1 MKSIYLQKDKTTFD
15 LSQYPAEEFAA
26 SMGLP
31 GAPQI
36 SFGNQKVKEKKRGGE
51 EVVVPAVEE
60 EEVGRDVVA
69 SDDDSDV
76 EEDEVEED
84 EDDEDEISDSAG
96 EGGLEIG
103 SGSEDEDED
112 DDEPKVSDQFPHNS
126 SPMAT
131 ATMMLVNGI
140 DLNKIAP
147 FSHARRRF
155 RGSFDT
161 K

>member
-36 SFGNQKVKEKKRGGE
+36 SFGNQKVKEKKRGGAE
-51 EVVVPAVEE
+51 IVVAEVEE
-60 EEVGRDVVA
+60 EAGRDVVA
-69 SDDDSDV
+69 SDDDS
-76 EEDEVEED
+76 EVEEHED
-84 EDDEDEISDSAG
+84 EEDDVSDSAG

-112 DDEPKVSDQFPHNS
+112 EDEPTVRSALTSTGQC
-126 SPMAT
+126 
-131 ATMMLVNGI
+131 
-140 DLNKIAP
+140 
-147 FSHARRRF
+147 
-155 RGSFDT
+155 
-161 K
+161 

>member
-1 MKSIYLQKDKTTFD
+1 MKGKRANVQAFISYMKSIYLQKDKTTFD

-36 SFGNQKVKEKKRGGE
+36 SFGNQKVKEKKRGGAE
-51 EVVVPAVEE
+51 IVVPEVEE
-60 EEVGRDVVA
+60 EAGRVVA

-76 EEDEVEED
+76 EEDEEED
-84 EDDEDEISDSAG
+84 ADVSDSAG

-112 DDEPKVSDQFPHNS
+112 EDEPAV
-126 SPMAT
+126 
-131 ATMMLVNGI
+131 
-140 DLNKIAP
+140 
-147 FSHARRRF
+147 R
-155 RGSFDT
+155 
-161 K
+161 